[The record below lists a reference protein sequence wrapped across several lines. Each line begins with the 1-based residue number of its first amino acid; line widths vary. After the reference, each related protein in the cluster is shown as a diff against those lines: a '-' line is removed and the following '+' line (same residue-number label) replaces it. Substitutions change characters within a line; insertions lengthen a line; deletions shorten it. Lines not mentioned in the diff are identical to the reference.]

1 MGSGGG
7 DHPAVTLRR
16 TILVL
21 AVLLSPAPGES
32 ASLTVDAAKVIRT
45 MDRHR
50 LLGSNAAGWY
60 DKKSYDD
67 PQIRGWIKDLGP
79 VLMRL
84 PGGSWGDGTFWNGN
98 GVRKG
103 DDVDYTKLNRTPY
116 STWSAPWGTWNIDYS
131 GYAPGFLVD
140 VKPNEKPVMS
150 STKWHGHVDVKTMH
164 EFIRD
169 LGDEPFVI
177 VNGGTGSPRDAA
189 EWVRWANQT
198 MGYHVRYWE
207 VGNELGGSWE
217 AGNFL
222 PDGSRLNGEIYA
234 HRYEEFARAM
244 KAVDPTIK
252 VGTMDW
258 LEDVLKQCGDLVDFF
273 SIHAYPAGIG
283 NGPGSM
289 PDDELF
295 AKLDEARRTLGEA
308 KAVIHKV
315 RPDRDNKIELDF
327 SEWNIM
333 GWPDIRGTLWHAG
346 WVGEM
351 FTHGADFAT
360 EWDLFTLVAQAEPA
374 NARRNL
380 YWPFWLW
387 SHTMGDTL
395 VAADLQGAKR
405 AGVYATKSDNGLSVM
420 VINQSA
426 DAPLELDVTLKGFA
440 PATTGREVR
449 FTPREFFWLDR
460 EPGKPDWQKN
470 PSGIWNTG
478 PTVASFKPGK
488 RFTASVPPSSMIVYM
503 IPNAGKEPELKET
516 AEVEA
521 RTPTLSLWIPPD
533 LYAGDDVEVWA
544 YARNGDEDA
553 PYPLK
558 LQPASIRI
566 TGPAKAD
573 RPSVDL
579 SQAAG
584 RFTIKTSGPG
594 SATIEVQT
602 GEARATQTV
611 FFKPSV
617 PKPRIFWEFEEQTK
631 PEYLRSKWKLTLDPS
646 IRPNQQVAAITLTGE
661 TPDSDNLR
669 ELLVISE
676 FPKDDVLDR
685 KNIRGVLFDIRLST
699 DFQAADP
706 EAFVEV
712 VMQSPM
718 NWWMK
723 LGRIKLADLKRD
735 EWTSRTITT
744 DDPRLVNAMPKAF
757 NLLFTIFSKA
767 PVKGSIYLD
776 RVGLMVR

>member
-1 MGSGGG
+1 MIATT
-7 DHPAVTLRR
+7 PADAGT
-16 TILVL
+16 
-21 AVLLSPAPGES
+21 
-32 ASLTVDAAKVIRT
+32 LTVEASRELRT
-45 MDRHR
+45 MDRRR
-50 LLGSNAAGWY
+50 LLGSNVAGWY
-60 DKKSYDD
+60 FKKSYDD
-67 PQIRGWIKDLGP
+67 PQIRGWIRELGP
-79 VLMRL
+79 ILLRL

-116 STWSAPWGTWNIDYS
+116 SKWSAPWGTWNIDYT

-140 VKPNEKPVMS
+140 VKPNEKPVML

-164 EFIRD
+164 DFVRE
-169 LGDEPFVI
+169 LGNEPFVI

-234 HRYEEFARAM
+234 RRYEEFARAM

-289 PDDELF
+289 PDDVLF
-295 AKLDEARRTLGEA
+295 SKLDEARRTLVEA
-308 KAVIHKV
+308 KATIRKI
-315 RPDRDNKIELDF
+315 RPDLESRIELDF

-333 GWPDIRGTLWHAG
+333 GWPDIRGALWHAG

-351 FTHGADFAT
+351 FRHGADFAT
-360 EWDLFTLVAQAEPA
+360 EWDLFTLVAHAEPLS
-374 NARRNL
+374 ARRNL

-387 SHTMGDTL
+387 SRAMGDTL
-395 VAADLQGAKR
+395 VATDLQGAKR
-405 AGVYATKSDNGLSVM
+405 AGVYATRSNGGLSVM

-426 DAPLELDVTLKGFA
+426 DHPLELDVNIRGFE
-440 PATTGREVR
+440 PGKTGREVR

-478 PTVASFKPGK
+478 PTVRSFNTGK
-488 RFTASVPPSSMIVYM
+488 RFNASVPPSSIIVYV
-503 IPNAGKEPELKET
+503 IPDAGREPDLPET
-516 AEVEA
+516 PKPDV
-521 RTPTLSLWIPPD
+521 RTPNLALWIPPD

-553 PYPLK
+553 PFPGT
-558 LQPASIRI
+558 LQPGRITI
-566 TGPAKAD
+566 TGPARAD
-573 RPSVDL
+573 RKTVDL

-584 RFTIKTSGPG
+584 RFTIKGSRPG
-594 SATIEVQT
+594 SATIEVRSGKAKAIQ
-602 GEARATQTV
+602 AV
-611 FFKPSV
+611 SFKPSV
-617 PKPRIFWEFEEQTK
+617 PKPRIFWEFEEPAK
-631 PEYLRSKWKLTLDPS
+631 PGYVRSHWTWALDPG
-646 IRPNQQVAAITLTGE
+646 IRPNQQVAAIALAGE
-661 TPDSDNLR
+661 TPDNDRMR

-676 FPKDDVLDR
+676 FPKEDVLDR
-685 KNIRGVLFDIRLST
+685 GNIRGVLFDIRLSS
-699 DFQAADP
+699 DFQATDP

-712 VMQSPM
+712 VMQSTM

-723 LGRIKLADLKRD
+723 LGRVRLSDIPRGDWKSETLL
-735 EWTSRTITT
+735 TG
-744 DDPRLVNAMPKAF
+744 DPGLVKAMPKAF
-757 NLLFTIFSKA
+757 NVLFTISSKA
-767 PVKGSIYLD
+767 PVRGSIYLD